1 MNDQSPLS
9 SFNIIN
15 DEPQVHKE
23 IEEPGKMPQDEKEQ
37 FSKLNDL
44 IQHMEFNI
52 EQNRKRCDTSSLSC
66 YTLLRSTE
74 LLAFDIMFAN
84 YLLGD
89 ANPSDIYDFF
99 EHCTIP
105 QFDLSSGQIS
115 GFEKAREHIQY
126 LQSIIENCS
135 KSFLSLDLKQK
146 SIPKRVSEFALYLK
160 DQKVRLDHQLK
171 RNIEAE
177 KKKIEE
183 ENQKK
188 DDENEEVDL
197 SGLPPSFTKWLTSE
211 LKVGLSPDQE
221 SIEIHCLFKSITNRL
236 KSITELYN
244 TVAELELDQEEIKNG
259 NSNEIS
265 NEKIEN
271 SPYVIGAKKNCQCL
285 RFLLSNLI
293 RQKMLFKQLNDQF
306 TYCKDRLSDLT
317 QTAQRSIEEMTTQM
331 DKLRDILSKK
341 QAEVSTIEQELQ
353 PFIALFYTQT
363 RFPQL
368 SPPPHQSY
376 QKLEETLNIM
386 IAQNSGNAANNEVLS
401 KLQLD
406 KNNLYELKGLR
417 AELCDHKIELNQ
429 LLSQIEE
436 KDRAILEMAIEHSK
450 VEEEFKLQEQE
461 AEQLKKYEAGLNEVQ
476 QLLRFDE
483 MQEWCQNLL
492 NIIKKL
498 ETIAQNQETTINNV
512 KAQTDVKQMKM
523 IVDKKSKEIDKLS
536 ETNYKMNT
544 EIARS
549 KIELEAVKE
558 ERYHANMELSL
569 NKEFVPECITQN
581 SKNEAAIKKYLKMVT
596 CPVCKKNRRNVILA
610 TCRHPICNE
619 CAAAAKDKCPICG
632 VMFNRSNIRPFFI
645 Q

>member
-285 RFLLSNLI
+285 RFLL
-293 RQKMLFKQLNDQF
+293 
-306 TYCKDRLSDLT
+306 
-317 QTAQRSIEEMTTQM
+317 
-331 DKLRDILSKK
+331 
-341 QAEVSTIEQELQ
+341 
-353 PFIALFYTQT
+353 
-363 RFPQL
+363 
-368 SPPPHQSY
+368 
-376 QKLEETLNIM
+376 
-386 IAQNSGNAANNEVLS
+386 
-401 KLQLD
+401 
-406 KNNLYELKGLR
+406 
-417 AELCDHKIELNQ
+417 
-429 LLSQIEE
+429 
-436 KDRAILEMAIEHSK
+436 
-450 VEEEFKLQEQE
+450 
-461 AEQLKKYEAGLNEVQ
+461 
-476 QLLRFDE
+476 
-483 MQEWCQNLL
+483 
-492 NIIKKL
+492 
-498 ETIAQNQETTINNV
+498 
-512 KAQTDVKQMKM
+512 
-523 IVDKKSKEIDKLS
+523 
-536 ETNYKMNT
+536 
-544 EIARS
+544 
-549 KIELEAVKE
+549 
-558 ERYHANMELSL
+558 
-569 NKEFVPECITQN
+569 
-581 SKNEAAIKKYLKMVT
+581 
-596 CPVCKKNRRNVILA
+596 
-610 TCRHPICNE
+610 
-619 CAAAAKDKCPICG
+619 
-632 VMFNRSNIRPFFI
+632 
-645 Q
+645 